1 VGHVEESAN
10 LIVIDAAQMQAEP
23 GTVRVFENEAMDGF
37 LRTNPNRS
45 VHEVG
50 LGDLMDMA
58 LLGGHLPRRRA
69 LIAIQPRDTGWGVDL
84 SEPVAQSLAVVCGK
98 AMELMEGWRA

>member
-1 VGHVEESAN
+1 MDLA
-10 LIVIDAAQMQAEP
+10 P
-23 GTVRVFENEAMDGF
+23 GEVRVFENEAMDRF

-69 LIAIQPRDTGWGVDL
+69 LIAIQPQDIGWGVEL
-84 SEPVAQSLAVVCGK
+84 SPVVARSLAEVSET
-98 AMELMEGWRA
+98 AMGLVEGWQA